1 MFIIKYP
8 RSNEKNWE
16 DMGGKFVCMWDKIF
30 VMTDFVWDDIVKIN
44 LKSGK
49 SVRLWARFSR
59 PQDGIQ

>member
-8 RSNEKNWE
+8 RSNEMNWE
-16 DMGGKFVCMWDKIF
+16 NMGGKYVCMRDETC

-49 SVRLWARFSR
+49 NVRLWARFTR